1 MLNLKPQQKTP
12 DWPGFSPF
20 FFVFSTQSYLFLFF
34 HEMDGDD
41 ETVRFEKEVCTKK
54 LLLCT
59 LKLNSILHVET
70 NRFSATFWLYGRA
83 LVNVFQFWQKLPKTF
98 FPVCAS
104 STPSETQFS
113 KARRLEILGGMA
125 LAISWCKQLFVWNHA
140 ILCRNCE
147 ILNLWINES
156 SINNCTTIFVRF
168 YCRPLNSLG
177 D

>member
-20 FFVFSTQSYLFLFF
+20 FFVFSTLSYLFLLF

-41 ETVRFEKEVCTKK
+41 ETVRCEKEVCTIKK
-54 LLLCT
+54 TLFLCT

-70 NRFSATFWLYGRA
+70 NRFSATFWLYRRA
-83 LVNVFQFWQKLPKTF
+83 LVNVFQFWEKLHKMF

-113 KARRLEILGGMA
+113 KARKVVNPWRNGLDHKLMQA
-125 LAISWCKQLFVWNHA
+125 T
-140 ILCRNCE
+140 LCLKSCYLMTELRGFE
-147 ILNLWINES
+147 P
-156 SINNCTTIFVRF
+156 V
-168 YCRPLNSLG
+168 
-177 D
+177 DQ